1 MEVFIRQVLNTGAD
15 NLMDPAFREVTEK
28 GNIISL
34 QELVAAQPNIIY
46 STTKA
51 EKNTALHIAASE
63 GHTLFVHHL
72 LLHAGM
78 NMELMISQN
87 NDGDTPLQLAVRAGH
102 LEVVKHLIQY
112 SGWARK
118 INANLKEPAIM
129 VNTKGNT
136 PLHDALFH
144 RQFKIA
150 IKLLEGNPRC
160 AQALNTEITNQV
172 LTGSVS
178 TIRTCMIALVH
189 RIVLDDNIGTL
200 EILLNNILGLVE
212 LTDSS
217 GNNALHYA
225 TSNNRVSMVSML
237 LNKNPALACKKNTK
251 EHTPLHIV
259 AKYGFTE
266 SANELLK
273 QCPDAI
279 KVVDLDGRNA
289 LHIAIVNKK
298 LSILKF
304 LLKYKLPKEI
314 LNKQDNDGNTLLHHA
329 ARLQQGP
336 SILWLLNDPRINSFM
351 INKEGHTAWAYQIPI
366 EIMDQALSNAIDRE
380 DMPGL
385 LIFLAECPE
394 GVYSVTP
401 IRHTTLHLA
410 ASKGNDWFV
419 HHVLLY
425 TNRNV
430 GFIISKNINGDTP
443 LHLAVRA
450 GHVKV
455 VDHLIRYLAWAR
467 EIEPNLKLKEPLIMQ
482 GREGNTLLHEAVIHG
497 WHDLV
502 VSLLDHGKEVTW
514 TATEE
519 FIKEYHE
526 YAGDVVST
534 HDVLLVISNDDGDT
548 PLHLAVKSGNSV
560 LVNMLIGR
568 TKVMN
573 LELTP
578 QYAKGPII
586 MANKLGNTPLHNA
599 VLQRKSD
606 IALKLL
612 EANPGCAHMSNA
624 ARQSPFYIAVR
635 DGLTYVVKKIADQKM
650 VVAFM
655 STQANPLHESVLGDN
670 IRALEIV
677 LNRYEELVEL
687 SDLLGNNALHY
698 AAEKNNAR
706 IVSILLN
713 KNHTL
718 AYKQNNEK
726 HTPLHIA
733 AYYGSTEAAKELL
746 KQFPDVI
753 EMVDNMG
760 RNALHIAAINDKVS
774 VLELLLKYVLP
785 KEIVN
790 QQDRDG
796 NTPLHHAG
804 KLLRKQAA
812 LLLLNDRRVKPCL
825 VNHDEDAAFSLSK
838 SCLVNQDED
847 AVVSLS
853 QRIGIEN
860 RRTSPRM
867 ERKIVYSVLVVV
879 ATLISMATF
888 AVTLTL
894 PGGYNQQSGAAI
906 VGHHQA
912 FNILVICNTISMCS
926 STVVAL
932 CAFLWKDRAEARI
945 SYGVMLFGAKLLIV
959 FSGLTM
965 IMSML
970 TAIYLTIA
978 PVLVAYVGVAI
989 GAGVPLL
996 VCLVVVLRK
1005 NLSIRSVFSIFERRR
1020 TETSG
1025 VERRNGR

>member
-1 MEVFIRQVLNTGAD
+1 MCLLLRRHGEAAD
-15 NLMDPAFREVTEK
+15 K

-34 QELVAAQPNIIY
+34 QELAVKPNIIY

-51 EKNTALHIAASE
+51 EKNTGLHIAASK
-63 GHTLFVHHL
+63 GHTLFVHHF

-78 NMELMISQN
+78 NMELMVSQN
-87 NDGDTPLQLAVRAGH
+87 NDGDTPLHLAARAGH
-102 LEVVKHLIQY
+102 LEVVEHLIQY

-118 INANLKEPAIM
+118 INANLKEPTIM
-129 VNTKGNT
+129 VNTEGNT
-136 PLHDALFH
+136 PLHDALFKRH
-144 RQFKIA
+144 LDIT
-150 IKLLEGNPRC
+150 IKLLEVNPRC
-160 AQALNTEITNQV
+160 AEALNTEITNQ
-172 LTGSVS
+172 LSTGSVS
-178 TIRTCMIALVH
+178 TIGTCMIALLH
-189 RIVLDDNIGTL
+189 QTALHDNIWAL
-200 EILLNNILGLVE
+200 EILLNNIVGLVK

-225 TSNNRVSMVSML
+225 TLNNRVRMVSML
-237 LNKNPALACKKNTK
+237 LNKNSALACKKNTE

-266 SANELLK
+266 AAKELLK

-289 LHIAIVNKK
+289 LHIAIVNNK
-298 LSILKF
+298 LSILEL

-329 ARLQQGP
+329 ARLHQGP
-336 SILWLLNDPRINSFM
+336 SILWLLNDPRINSFV

-366 EIMDQALSNAIDRE
+366 EPMAQALSNAIDKG
-380 DMPGL
+380 DML
-385 LIFLAECPE
+385 SLVNFLADCPE

-401 IRHTTLHLA
+401 IRGDTAVHLA
-410 ASKGNDWFV
+410 ASKGNDCVV

-455 VDHLIRYLAWAR
+455 VDHLMHYMAWAK

-482 GREGNTLLHEAVIHG
+482 GKEGNTLLHEAVIHG
-497 WHDLV
+497 WHDLA

-519 FIKEYHE
+519 FIREYHE

-534 HDVLLVISNDDGDT
+534 HDVLLVIRNDDGDT

-650 VVAFM
+650 AVEFM

-670 IRALEIV
+670 ILLIVLIRPMYNIDGTIKRALEIV

-713 KNHTL
+713 KNHAL

-804 KLLRKQAA
+804 KLFGKQAA

-825 VNHDEDAAFSLSK
+825 VNQDEDAAFSLS
-838 SCLVNQDED
+838 
-847 AVVSLS
+847 
-853 QRIGIEN
+853 QRTGIERTYGKHKLLILTKQQPRPLQN
-860 RRTSPRM
+860 RRTSPQM
-867 ERKIVYSVLVVV
+867 AHNIVCSVLVVV
-879 ATLISMATF
+879 ATLMGMSTF
-888 AVTLTL
+888 AVTLTV

-912 FNILVICNTISMCS
+912 FNILVICNAISMCG

-932 CAFLWKDRAEARI
+932 CIFLWKGHVETRV

-970 TAIYLTIA
+970 TAIYLTIT
-978 PVLVAYVGVAI
+978 PMLVAYVGVAI
-989 GAGVPLL
+989 GASVPLL
-996 VCLVVVLRK
+996 VCLVVVLGK
-1005 NLSIRSVFSIFERRR
+1005 SVYEF
-1020 TETSG
+1020 G
-1025 VERRNGR
+1025 V

>member
-15 NLMDPAFREVTEK
+15 NLMDPVFREAADK

-34 QELVAAQPNIIY
+34 QELAVKPNIIY

-51 EKNTALHIAASE
+51 EKNTGLHIAASK
-63 GHTLFVHHL
+63 GHTLFVHHF

-78 NMELMISQN
+78 NMELMVSQN
-87 NDGDTPLQLAVRAGH
+87 NDGDTPLHLAARAGH
-102 LEVVKHLIQY
+102 LEVVEHLIQY

-118 INANLKEPAIM
+118 INANLKEPTIM
-129 VNTKGNT
+129 VNTEGNT
-136 PLHDALFH
+136 PLHDALFKRH
-144 RQFKIA
+144 LDIT
-150 IKLLEGNPRC
+150 IKLLEVNPRC
-160 AQALNTEITNQV
+160 AEALNTEITNQ
-172 LTGSVS
+172 LSTGSVS
-178 TIRTCMIALVH
+178 TIGTCMIALLH
-189 RIVLDDNIGTL
+189 QTALHDNIWAL
-200 EILLNNILGLVE
+200 EILLNNIVGLVK

-225 TSNNRVSMVSML
+225 TLNNRVRMVSML
-237 LNKNPALACKKNTK
+237 LNKNSALACKKNTE

-266 SANELLK
+266 AAKELLK

-289 LHIAIVNKK
+289 LHIAIVNNK
-298 LSILKF
+298 LSILEL

-329 ARLQQGP
+329 ARLHQGP
-336 SILWLLNDPRINSFM
+336 SILWLLNDPRINSFV

-366 EIMDQALSNAIDRE
+366 EPMAQALSNAIDKG
-380 DMPGL
+380 DML
-385 LIFLAECPE
+385 SLVNFLADCPE

-401 IRHTTLHLA
+401 IRGDTAVHLA
-410 ASKGNDWFV
+410 ASKGNDCVV

-455 VDHLIRYLAWAR
+455 VDHLMHYMAWAK
-467 EIEPNLKLKEPLIMQ
+467 EIEPNLKL
-482 GREGNTLLHEAVIHG
+482 
-497 WHDLV
+497 
-502 VSLLDHGKEVTW
+502 
-514 TATEE
+514 
-519 FIKEYHE
+519 
-526 YAGDVVST
+526 
-534 HDVLLVISNDDGDT
+534 
-548 PLHLAVKSGNSV
+548 
-560 LVNMLIGR
+560 
-568 TKVMN
+568 
-573 LELTP
+573 
-578 QYAKGPII
+578 KGPII

-650 VVAFM
+650 AVEFM

-670 IRALEIV
+670 ILLIVLIRPMYNIDGTIKRALEIV

-713 KNHTL
+713 KNHAL

-804 KLLRKQAA
+804 KLFGKQAA

-825 VNHDEDAAFSLSK
+825 VNQDEDAAFSLS
-838 SCLVNQDED
+838 
-847 AVVSLS
+847 
-853 QRIGIEN
+853 QRTGIERTYGKHKLLILTKQQPRPLQN
-860 RRTSPRM
+860 RRTSPQM
-867 ERKIVYSVLVVV
+867 AHNIVCSVLVVV
-879 ATLISMATF
+879 ATLMGMSTF
-888 AVTLTL
+888 AVTLTV

-912 FNILVICNTISMCS
+912 FNILVICNAISMCG

-932 CAFLWKDRAEARI
+932 CIFLWKGHVETRV

-970 TAIYLTIA
+970 TAIYLTIT
-978 PVLVAYVGVAI
+978 PMLVAYVGVAI
-989 GAGVPLL
+989 GASVPLL
-996 VCLVVVLRK
+996 VCLVVVLGK
-1005 NLSIRSVFSIFERRR
+1005 SVYEF
-1020 TETSG
+1020 G
-1025 VERRNGR
+1025 V